1 MRLIDADALLKHEVE
16 SDRLRG
22 VFLVV
27 PKGFILDAPT
37 VEAEPVVHA
46 YWEGRYEVN
55 MNLGD
60 WRLCTACGWDE
71 WGKPEKGSPFCPNC
85 GARMDAD
92 ALGRAGKDGR
102 DG

>member
-1 MRLIDADALLKHEVE
+1 MSDLIPLAELLSEIDREIKRVPACAATLQRARSIALT
-16 SDRLRG
+16 
-22 VFLVV
+22 
-27 PKGFILDAPT
+27 IPT

-85 GARMDAD
+85 GARMEAD
-92 ALGRAGKDGR
+92 APERA
-102 DG
+102 